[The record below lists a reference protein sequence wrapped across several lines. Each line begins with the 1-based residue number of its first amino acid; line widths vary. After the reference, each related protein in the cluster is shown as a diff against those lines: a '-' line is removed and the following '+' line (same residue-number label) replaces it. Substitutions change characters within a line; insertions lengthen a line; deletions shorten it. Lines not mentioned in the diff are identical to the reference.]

1 MLTNIFYL
9 SPTREKK
16 GPVNEDQ
23 LKAANISPD
32 TLVWMPGLSAWT
44 PAKQVPQIAALLPQP
59 EPAPAPAP
67 APAPK
72 PAPVQPQ
79 VVITQPVQ
87 PQVAKPQP
95 VQPQVVNTQPVQPQ
109 VVNTQ
114 PVQPQVVNTQPVQ
127 PQVVNTQPVQPQVV
141 NTQPVQPQPVYAQP
155 QVVNTQ
161 PINVQPVDENY
172 SVERPHEA
180 SAERVPFNAA
190 GMTGMVLAL
199 LSLLNWIPV
208 VGFVLGWIVALV
220 FSIVGLCRPKKGM
233 AITGLILCLIIL
245 IIVILVITS
254 SPRWL
259 LKMF

>member
-127 PQVVNTQPVQPQVV
+127 PQVVNTQPVQPQ
-141 NTQPVQPQPVYAQP
+141 PVYAQP

-199 LSLLNWIPV
+199 LSLLNWVPV

-245 IIVILVITS
+245 IIVILVISS

-259 LKMF
+259 IKMF

>member
-127 PQVVNTQPVQPQVV
+127 PQ
-141 NTQPVQPQPVYAQP
+141 PVYAQP

-172 SVERPHEA
+172 SVEHPHEA
-180 SAERVPFNAA
+180 SHERVPFNAA

-199 LSLLNWIPV
+199 LSLLNWVPV

-245 IIVILVITS
+245 IIVILVISS

-259 LKMF
+259 IKMF

>member
-114 PVQPQVVNTQPVQ
+114 PVQPQ
-127 PQVVNTQPVQPQVV
+127 
-141 NTQPVQPQPVYAQP
+141 PVYAQP

-180 SAERVPFNAA
+180 SNERVPFNAA

-208 VGFVLGWIVALV
+208 VGFVLGWILALV

-259 LKMF
+259 IKMF

>member
-127 PQVVNTQPVQPQVV
+127 PQ
-141 NTQPVQPQPVYAQP
+141 PVYAQP

-180 SAERVPFNAA
+180 SDERVPFNAA

-199 LSLLNWIPV
+199 LSLLNWVPV
-208 VGFVLGWIVALV
+208 VGFVLGWILALV

>member
-127 PQVVNTQPVQPQVV
+127 PQVVNTQPVQPQ
-141 NTQPVQPQPVYAQP
+141 PVYAQP

-180 SAERVPFNAA
+180 SNERVPFNAA

-199 LSLLNWIPV
+199 LSLLNWVPV

>member
-44 PAKQVPQIAALLPQP
+44 PAKQVPQIAALLPRP

-95 VQPQVVNTQPVQPQ
+95 VQPQVVNTQP
-109 VVNTQ
+109 
-114 PVQPQVVNTQPVQ
+114 
-127 PQVVNTQPVQPQVV
+127 
-141 NTQPVQPQPVYAQP
+141 
-155 QVVNTQ
+155 
-161 PINVQPVDENY
+161 INVQPVDENY

-180 SAERVPFNAA
+180 SHERVPFNAA

>member
-67 APAPK
+67 APK

-114 PVQPQVVNTQPVQ
+114 PVQPQVVNTQP
-127 PQVVNTQPVQPQVV
+127 
-141 NTQPVQPQPVYAQP
+141 
-155 QVVNTQ
+155 
-161 PINVQPVDENY
+161 INVQPVEDNY
-172 SVERPHEA
+172 SVERPQEA
-180 SAERVPFNAA
+180 AVERVPFNAA

-199 LSLLNWIPV
+199 LSLINWFPV
-208 VGFVLGWIVALV
+208 IGFVATWLV
-220 FSIVGLCRPKKGM
+220 GLIFSIVGLCRPKKGM
-233 AITGLILCLIIL
+233 AITGLIISLIIL
-245 IIVILVITS
+245 IIVIAIIVS
-254 SPRWL
+254 GPRWFVR
-259 LKMF
+259 MFR

>member
-127 PQVVNTQPVQPQVV
+127 PQ
-141 NTQPVQPQPVYAQP
+141 PVYAQP

-180 SAERVPFNAA
+180 SDGRVPFNAA

-199 LSLLNWIPV
+199 LSLLNWVPV

-259 LKMF
+259 IKMF

>member
-9 SPTREKK
+9 SPSREKK

-67 APAPK
+67 APK

-87 PQVAKPQP
+87 PQVAKP
-95 VQPQVVNTQPVQPQ
+95 
-109 VVNTQ
+109 
-114 PVQPQVVNTQPVQ
+114 QPVQ

-259 LKMF
+259 IKMF

>member
-32 TLVWMPGLSAWT
+32 TLGWMPGLSAWT

-114 PVQPQVVNTQPVQ
+114 PVQPQ
-127 PQVVNTQPVQPQVV
+127 
-141 NTQPVQPQPVYAQP
+141 PVYAQP

-180 SAERVPFNAA
+180 SDGRVPFNAA

-199 LSLLNWIPV
+199 LSLLNWVPV

>member
-127 PQVVNTQPVQPQVV
+127 PQ
-141 NTQPVQPQPVYAQP
+141 PVYAQP

-180 SAERVPFNAA
+180 SDGRVPFNAA

-199 LSLLNWIPV
+199 LSLLNWVPV

>member
-59 EPAPAPAP
+59 EPEPAPAP

-87 PQVAKPQP
+87 PQVAKP
-95 VQPQVVNTQPVQPQ
+95 
-109 VVNTQ
+109 Q

-199 LSLLNWIPV
+199 LSLLNWVPV

-245 IIVILVITS
+245 IIVILVISS

-259 LKMF
+259 IKMF

>member
-114 PVQPQVVNTQPVQ
+114 PVQPQ
-127 PQVVNTQPVQPQVV
+127 
-141 NTQPVQPQPVYAQP
+141 PVYAQP

-180 SAERVPFNAA
+180 SDGRVPFNAA

-259 LKMF
+259 IKMF

>member
-87 PQVAKPQP
+87 PQVAKP
-95 VQPQVVNTQPVQPQ
+95 
-109 VVNTQ
+109 Q

>member
-114 PVQPQVVNTQPVQ
+114 PVQPQ
-127 PQVVNTQPVQPQVV
+127 
-141 NTQPVQPQPVYAQP
+141 PVYAQP

-199 LSLLNWIPV
+199 LSLLNWVPV
-208 VGFVLGWIVALV
+208 IGFVLGWIVALV

>member
-59 EPAPAPAP
+59 EPAPAP

-141 NTQPVQPQPVYAQP
+141 NTQPVQPQ
-155 QVVNTQ
+155 VVNTQ
-161 PINVQPVDENY
+161 PINVQPVEDNY
-172 SVERPHEA
+172 SVERPQEA
-180 SAERVPFNAA
+180 AVERVPFNAA

-199 LSLLNWIPV
+199 LSLINWFPV
-208 VGFVLGWIVALV
+208 IGFVATWLV
-220 FSIVGLCRPKKGM
+220 GLIFSIVGLCRPKKGM
-233 AITGLILCLIIL
+233 AITGLIISLIIL
-245 IIVILVITS
+245 IIVIAIIVS
-254 SPRWL
+254 GPRWFVR
-259 LKMF
+259 MFR

>member
-95 VQPQVVNTQPVQPQ
+95 VQPQVVNTQP
-109 VVNTQ
+109 
-114 PVQPQVVNTQPVQ
+114 
-127 PQVVNTQPVQPQVV
+127 
-141 NTQPVQPQPVYAQP
+141 
-155 QVVNTQ
+155 
-161 PINVQPVDENY
+161 INVQPVDENY

-180 SAERVPFNAA
+180 SHERVPFNAA

>member
-127 PQVVNTQPVQPQVV
+127 PQ
-141 NTQPVQPQPVYAQP
+141 PVYAQP

-172 SVERPHEA
+172 SVEHPHEA
-180 SAERVPFNAA
+180 SHERVPFNAA

-259 LKMF
+259 IKMF

>member
-114 PVQPQVVNTQPVQ
+114 PVQPQ
-127 PQVVNTQPVQPQVV
+127 
-141 NTQPVQPQPVYAQP
+141 PVYAQP

-208 VGFVLGWIVALV
+208 VGFVLGWILALV

>member
-59 EPAPAPAP
+59 EPAPAPT
-67 APAPK
+67 PAPK

-87 PQVAKPQP
+87 PQVAKP
-95 VQPQVVNTQPVQPQ
+95 QPVQPQ

-199 LSLLNWIPV
+199 LSLLNWVPV

-259 LKMF
+259 IKMF

>member
-67 APAPK
+67 APK

-87 PQVAKPQP
+87 PQVAKP
-95 VQPQVVNTQPVQPQ
+95 
-109 VVNTQ
+109 Q

-208 VGFVLGWIVALV
+208 IGFVLGWIVALV

-259 LKMF
+259 IKMF

>member
-114 PVQPQVVNTQPVQ
+114 PVQPQ
-127 PQVVNTQPVQPQVV
+127 
-141 NTQPVQPQPVYAQP
+141 PVYAQP

-180 SAERVPFNAA
+180 SDGRVPFNAA

-199 LSLLNWIPV
+199 LSLLNWVPV

>member
-127 PQVVNTQPVQPQVV
+127 PQ
-141 NTQPVQPQPVYAQP
+141 PVYAQP

-180 SAERVPFNAA
+180 SDERVPFNAA

-259 LKMF
+259 IKMF

>member
-127 PQVVNTQPVQPQVV
+127 PQ
-141 NTQPVQPQPVYAQP
+141 PVYAQP

-180 SAERVPFNAA
+180 SHERVPFNAA

-199 LSLLNWIPV
+199 LSLLNWVPV

-245 IIVILVITS
+245 IIVILFITS
-254 SPRWL
+254 SPRWQ

>member
-9 SPTREKK
+9 SPSREKK

-59 EPAPAPAP
+59 EPAPAPT
-67 APAPK
+67 PAPK

-95 VQPQVVNTQPVQPQ
+95 V
-109 VVNTQ
+109 
-114 PVQPQVVNTQPVQ
+114 
-127 PQVVNTQPVQPQVV
+127 
-141 NTQPVQPQPVYAQP
+141 QP

-199 LSLLNWIPV
+199 LSLLNWVPV

>member
-127 PQVVNTQPVQPQVV
+127 PQ
-141 NTQPVQPQPVYAQP
+141 PVYAQP

-180 SAERVPFNAA
+180 SHERVPFNAA

-199 LSLLNWIPV
+199 LSLLNWVPV
-208 VGFVLGWIVALV
+208 IGFVLGWIVALV

-245 IIVILVITS
+245 IIVILVISS

>member
-127 PQVVNTQPVQPQVV
+127 PQVVNTQPVQPQ
-141 NTQPVQPQPVYAQP
+141 PVYAQP

-208 VGFVLGWIVALV
+208 VGFVLGWILALV

>member
-72 PAPVQPQ
+72 PAPVQSQ

-87 PQVAKPQP
+87 PQVAKP
-95 VQPQVVNTQPVQPQ
+95 
-109 VVNTQ
+109 Q

-245 IIVILVITS
+245 IIVILVISS

-259 LKMF
+259 IKMF

>member
-114 PVQPQVVNTQPVQ
+114 PVQPQ
-127 PQVVNTQPVQPQVV
+127 
-141 NTQPVQPQPVYAQP
+141 PVYAQP

-172 SVERPHEA
+172 SVEHPHEA
-180 SAERVPFNAA
+180 SHERVPFNAA

>member
-79 VVITQPVQ
+79 VGITQPVQ

-114 PVQPQVVNTQPVQ
+114 PVQPQPE
-127 PQVVNTQPVQPQVV
+127 
-141 NTQPVQPQPVYAQP
+141 YAQP

-180 SAERVPFNAA
+180 SDGRVPFNAA

-208 VGFVLGWIVALV
+208 VGFVLGWILALV

-259 LKMF
+259 IKMF

>member
-9 SPTREKK
+9 SPSREKK

-72 PAPVQPQ
+72 PAPAQPQ

-87 PQVAKPQP
+87 PQVAKP
-95 VQPQVVNTQPVQPQ
+95 
-109 VVNTQ
+109 
-114 PVQPQVVNTQPVQ
+114 QPVQ

>member
-114 PVQPQVVNTQPVQ
+114 PVQPQ
-127 PQVVNTQPVQPQVV
+127 
-141 NTQPVQPQPVYAQP
+141 PVYAQP

-180 SAERVPFNAA
+180 SDGRVPFNAA

-199 LSLLNWIPV
+199 LSLLNWVPV

-259 LKMF
+259 IKMF

>member
-114 PVQPQVVNTQPVQ
+114 PVQPQ
-127 PQVVNTQPVQPQVV
+127 
-141 NTQPVQPQPVYAQP
+141 PVYAQP

-180 SAERVPFNAA
+180 SHERVPFNAA

-259 LKMF
+259 LQMF

>member
-127 PQVVNTQPVQPQVV
+127 PQVVNTQPVQPQ
-141 NTQPVQPQPVYAQP
+141 PVYAQP

-199 LSLLNWIPV
+199 LSLLNWVPV
-208 VGFVLGWIVALV
+208 VGFVLGWILALV

>member
-127 PQVVNTQPVQPQVV
+127 PQVVNTQPVQPQ
-141 NTQPVQPQPVYAQP
+141 PVYAQP

-208 VGFVLGWIVALV
+208 VGFVLGWILALV

-259 LKMF
+259 IKMF

>member
-127 PQVVNTQPVQPQVV
+127 PQVVNTQPVQPQ
-141 NTQPVQPQPVYAQP
+141 PVYAQP

-208 VGFVLGWIVALV
+208 IGFVLGWIVALV

-259 LKMF
+259 IKMF

>member
-114 PVQPQVVNTQPVQ
+114 PVQPQ
-127 PQVVNTQPVQPQVV
+127 
-141 NTQPVQPQPVYAQP
+141 PVYAQP

-172 SVERPHEA
+172 SVEHPHEA
-180 SAERVPFNAA
+180 SHERVPFNAA

-208 VGFVLGWIVALV
+208 IGFVLGWIVALV

>member
-72 PAPVQPQ
+72 PA
-79 VVITQPVQ
+79 
-87 PQVAKPQP
+87 
-95 VQPQVVNTQPVQPQ
+95 
-109 VVNTQ
+109 
-114 PVQPQVVNTQPVQ
+114 PVQ

-208 VGFVLGWIVALV
+208 VGFVLGWILALV

>member
-1 MLTNIFYL
+1 M
-9 SPTREKK
+9 
-16 GPVNEDQ
+16 
-23 LKAANISPD
+23 
-32 TLVWMPGLSAWT
+32 
-44 PAKQVPQIAALLPQP
+44 
-59 EPAPAPAP
+59 
-67 APAPK
+67 
-72 PAPVQPQ
+72 
-79 VVITQPVQ
+79 
-87 PQVAKPQP
+87 
-95 VQPQVVNTQPVQPQ
+95 
-109 VVNTQ
+109 VNTQ

-208 VGFVLGWIVALV
+208 VGFVLGWILALV

-259 LKMF
+259 IKMF

>member
-67 APAPK
+67 APK

-87 PQVAKPQP
+87 PQVAKP
-95 VQPQVVNTQPVQPQ
+95 QPVQPQ

-199 LSLLNWIPV
+199 LSLLNWVPV

-245 IIVILVITS
+245 IIVIAIIVS
-254 SPRWL
+254 GPRWFVR
-259 LKMF
+259 MFR